1 MNLTL
6 TEFIAVVDDEEDI
19 VKLFTDVIKMNG
31 YFVMGFTN
39 PLFLIDYTKEFPDRI
54 GLIMIDYKMTQMTGC
69 ELANQIVEINP
80 KIKMV
85 LITAYDDIVNNALNL
100 EIVKKPITISKIMEI
115 VKKYM
120 NGAVI

>member
-1 MNLTL
+1 
-6 TEFIAVVDDEEDI
+6 
-19 VKLFTDVIKMNG
+19 
-31 YFVMGFTN
+31 
-39 PLFLIDYTKEFPDRI
+39 
-54 GLIMIDYKMTQMTGC
+54 MTGC